1 MKQKTCNNCRWY
13 AICIDPCD
21 DCKIFNS
28 IKFKLPSGEIIN
40 SEDYDGE
47 GKGEGEGEIV
57 EDTLCPHEQHD
68 KKCNKIAA
76 ITCEEFEYPLGG
88 EDSEFEKIMKSLK

>member
-13 AICIDPCD
+13 PICIDPCD

-40 SEDYDGE
+40 SEDYDE
-47 GKGEGEGEIV
+47 EGEII
-57 EDTLCPHEQHD
+57 EETLCPHEQHD
-68 KKCNKIAA
+68 RKCNKIAA
-76 ITCEEFEYPLGG
+76 VTCNEFEYSLEGNDPELT
-88 EDSEFEKIMKSLK
+88 KIMKSLE

>member
-1 MKQKTCNNCRWY
+1 MKQRTCNNCRWY
-13 AICIDPCD
+13 PICIDPCD

-28 IKFKLPSGEIIN
+28 IKFKLPSGEIVN

-47 GKGEGEGEIV
+47 GEII
-57 EDTLCPHEQHD
+57 EETLCPHEQHD

-76 ITCEEFEYPLGG
+76 ITCEEFEYSLDGNDPEL
-88 EDSEFEKIMKSLK
+88 EKIMKSLE

>member
-13 AICIDPCD
+13 PICIDPCD

-28 IKFKLPSGEIIN
+28 VKFKLPSGETIN

-47 GKGEGEGEIV
+47 GEIV
-57 EDTLCPHEQHD
+57 EETLCPHEQHD
-68 KKCNKIAA
+68 KNCNKIAA
-76 ITCEEFEYPLGG
+76 ITCEEFEYPIDGIDHELI
-88 EDSEFEKIMKSLK
+88 KIMKSLE